1 MTTVGSPENMTA
13 FVHKDL
19 LGEGPYWL
27 PDAGLLSRVDIHG
40 GALVT
45 CDPTTGV
52 HHSTPIGA
60 PAAFAI
66 PRQGGGFAVGVGLTV
81 RLYDADLNP
90 TPFVDLGPERPDNRF
105 NDAVCDAQ
113 GRLWAGTMSTKRP
126 RDLGTG
132 EAALYRIDPDG
143 SYEPV
148 LDNLTLSNGMD
159 WLDDGN
165 TMLHIDSDQHRI
177 DRYEVDVAAGRIS
190 GRTTWVE
197 FDPAIGLPDGM
208 TVDSE
213 NGVWLAFFGSGQVR
227 RYDADG
233 NEDIRYELPVSCP
246 ASVMLGGAD
255 LRDLFVTTSSHRL
268 TPEEAAVQQLAGS
281 VLRIRVDVPGRPQFS
296 FGG

>member
-1 MTTVGSPENMTA
+1 MTTIGSPEVMSA
-13 FVHKDL
+13 FLSKDL

-27 PDAGLLSRVDIHG
+27 PESGQLSRVDIHG
-40 GALVT
+40 GALLT

-52 HHSTPIGA
+52 HTSHPIGT

-66 PRQGGGFAVGVGLTV
+66 PRRAGGFAVGVGMTV
-81 RLYDADLNP
+81 QLLDADLNAA
-90 TPFVDLGPERPDNRF
+90 PFVDLGPERVDNRF
-105 NDAVCDAQ
+105 NDAVADSR

-143 SYEPV
+143 AYELV

-159 WLDDGN
+159 WLDDGH
-165 TMLHIDSDQHRI
+165 TMLHIDSDAHRI
-177 DRYEVDVAAGRIS
+177 DRYAVDVEAGRIS
-190 GRTTWVE
+190 GRTTFVE
-197 FDPAIGLPDGM
+197 FDPEIGLPDGM
-208 TVDSE
+208 TVDAE

-227 RYDADG
+227 RYDAAG
-233 NEDIRYELPVSCP
+233 TEDIRYTLPVSCP
-246 ASVMLGGAD
+246 ASLTLGGAD

-268 TPEEAAVQQLAGS
+268 TPEQAAVEQLAGS
-281 VLRIRVDVPGRPQFS
+281 VLRIRVAVPGRPQHY

>member
-1 MTTVGSPENMTA
+1 MTTIGSPETMTA
-13 FVHKDL
+13 FLAKDM

-27 PDAGLLSRVDIHG
+27 PESGLLSRVDIHG

-52 HHSTPIGA
+52 HTSTAIDT
-60 PAAFAI
+60 PAAFAV
-66 PRQGGGFAVGVGLTV
+66 PRRDGGFAVGVGLIIQ
-81 RLYDADLNP
+81 LYDAQLRA
-90 TPFVDLGPERPDNRF
+90 TPFVDLSAEHQDNRF
-105 NDAVCDAQ
+105 NDAVCDARA
-113 GRLWAGTMSTKRP
+113 RLWAGTMSTKRP

-143 SYEPV
+143 SHERV

-159 WLDDGN
+159 WLDDGH
-165 TMLHIDSDQHRI
+165 TMLHIDSDAHRI
-177 DRYEVDVAAGRIS
+177 DRYDVDVDAGRIS
-190 GRTTWVE
+190 GRTTFVE
-197 FDPAIGLPDGM
+197 FDPEIGLPDGM

-213 NGVWLAFFGSGQVR
+213 NGLWLAFFGSGQVR
-227 RYDADG
+227 RYDSAG
-233 NEDIRYELPVSCP
+233 NEDIRYLLPVSCP

-281 VLRIRVDVPGRPQFS
+281 VLRIRVAVPGRPQHS